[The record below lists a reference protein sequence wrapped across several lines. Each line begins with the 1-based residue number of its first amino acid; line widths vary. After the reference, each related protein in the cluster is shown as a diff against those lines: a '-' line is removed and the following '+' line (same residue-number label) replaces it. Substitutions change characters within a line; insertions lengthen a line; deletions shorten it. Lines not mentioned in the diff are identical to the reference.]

1 MSTELLVNFNTPF
14 NVNDENQDD
23 TLRTRAS
30 DVWHQANASIKY
42 CITREKR
49 RNKEATGQHSKL
61 NECNPVKI
69 RTTNTIPCWTVI
81 KMFYFFHY
89 CCSY

>member
-30 DVWHQANASIKY
+30 DVWHPANASIKY
-42 CITREKR
+42 YKR
-49 RNKEATGQHSKL
+49 KKEENKEATGQHSKL
-61 NECNPVKI
+61 YMSVS
-69 RTTNTIPCWTVI
+69 R
-81 KMFYFFHY
+81 
-89 CCSY
+89 

>member
-42 CITREKR
+42 YCKR
-49 RNKEATGQHSKL
+49 RKKKKQRGATGQHSKL
-61 NECNPVKI
+61 MYMSAI
-69 RTTNTIPCWTVI
+69 RLKSKV
-81 KMFYFFHY
+81 
-89 CCSY
+89 